1 MVMMILYSDP
11 PLTQSMTTSTDP
23 APLAPPIAESE
34 VKALTAWESL
44 AHRIAEAEAEA
55 PSRVFDYKDPWDM
68 KQARSWV
75 AQLRR
80 IKGSIERTR
89 KDAKA
94 VHLERGRVVDTMAKT
109 LEASVD
115 GLIAPHDDAI
125 KAIQA
130 IEAER
135 IAGHRSVLE
144 WIENLSQGV
153 TTSADAVA
161 RLEALQGVN
170 TTTLEEFAS
179 AGANRAAEQSE
190 RLQKIRDTLLQQE
203 RDAAELEALRQEKAR
218 REAEEA
224 AEALRLEGERR
235 AAARLAEQEEA
246 RRQAELARA
255 QQDEEAK
262 ARRVAEEEEASQQG
276 VPPVGDYRSL
286 STALS
291 RQPAS
296 AFAPPQLEQMAW
308 AQEQARFRTDEAYDR
323 LAERARMNAVLVSCL
338 RGKRAAEVAAELLDG
353 TFHPAVTVDLD
364 QL

>member
-55 PSRVFDYKDPWDM
+55 PTKVFDYNDPWDM

-89 KDAKA
+89 KDAKG
-94 VHLERGRVVDTMAKT
+94 VHLERGRVVDAMART
-109 LEASVD
+109 LEASVA

-125 KAIQA
+125 KAIEA

-144 WIENLSQGV
+144 WINGLSQGV

-161 RLEALQGVN
+161 RLEALQEID

-190 RLQKIRDTLLQQE
+190 RLQQIRDTLLQQE

-255 QQDEEAK
+255 Q
-262 ARRVAEEEEASQQG
+262 EEEARAQRLAEQEEALRQG
-276 VPPVGDYRSL
+276 VPPVGDYRSP
-286 STALS
+286 STTLS
-291 RQPAS
+291 RQPAP
-296 AFAPPQLEQMAW
+296 AFAPPQ
-308 AQEQARFRTDEAYDR
+308 
-323 LAERARMNAVLVSCL
+323 
-338 RGKRAAEVAAELLDG
+338 
-353 TFHPAVTVDLD
+353 P
-364 QL
+364 